1 MIHLNHS
8 DILQSEKQYRTNLV
22 NALSSFK
29 PLALIGTANVRQQLN
44 LSIFNSLIHIGA
56 NPPLLGLIFR
66 PDVVERH
73 TLTNI
78 LETGYYTINLVS
90 ERMYK
95 QAHQTSARYPEHVS
109 EFDAVG
115 LQPVFEGDFKA
126 PFVAESPIKM
136 GMSFVEK
143 LDVKAN
149 GTHLVI
155 GEVQHLFMDED
166 ILEPDG
172 HLRPDKANVICC
184 NGLDS
189 YYRVEFIDRLA
200 YAKAPK
206 GE

>member
-1 MIHLNHS
+1 MNS
-8 DILQSEKQYRTNLV
+8 DILLSEKQYRTNLV

-29 PLALIGTANVRQQLN
+29 PLALIGTANVHQQLN
-44 LSIFNSLIHIGA
+44 LSVFNSLMHIGA

-73 TLTNI
+73 TLSNI
-78 LETGYYTINLVS
+78 LETGYFTINLVS
-90 ERMYK
+90 EHMYQ

-115 LQPVFEGDFKA
+115 LHPVFEGDFKA
-126 PFVAESPIKM
+126 PFVEESPIKM

-143 LDVKAN
+143 LDIKVN

-155 GEVQHLFMDED
+155 GEVQHLFVEEGV
-166 ILEPDG
+166 IEEDG

-184 NGLDS
+184 NGLDT
-189 YYRVEFIDRLA
+189 YYRVAFINRLA

-206 GE
+206 VE